1 MTCEKDRI
9 NFHKTLRNMLL
20 EEIERIEKDQQAKEN
35 EMEKWRQ
42 NFEAD
47 MEKEQDKLNAKI
59 DNLTQERE
67 ILKNQLESSVNGF
80 QQREK
85 ELSERVQFLVKTK
98 EELAKKS
105 EEAFREMNS
114 IQQNLIN
121 QKNVTSVE
129 GTKWETEKV
138 ELFEQVVRS
147 NTIMEEKEATNLEKM
162 QSLEVGYKTTLEV
175 YDQRI
180 RMLDT
185 EKRLIER
192 ESSGIIDFLES
203 KNKSS
208 EKEIND
214 LRNMS
219 LFLVNTITEREEIL
233 SKEAEIMRQEI
244 SNLAIGFDN
253 REKDYIKETR
263 DYSEKIL
270 SLHDLLTKAQE
281 RLEQGWDPL
290 RSVSEAFRD
299 QVETL

>member
-1 MTCEKDRI
+1 
-9 NFHKTLRNMLL
+9 
-20 EEIERIEKDQQAKEN
+20 
-35 EMEKWRQ
+35 
-42 NFEAD
+42 
-47 MEKEQDKLNAKI
+47 
-59 DNLTQERE
+59 
-67 ILKNQLESSVNGF
+67 
-80 QQREK
+80 
-85 ELSERVQFLVKTK
+85 
-98 EELAKKS
+98 
-105 EEAFREMNS
+105 
-114 IQQNLIN
+114 
-121 QKNVTSVE
+121 
-129 GTKWETEKV
+129 
-138 ELFEQVVRS
+138 
-147 NTIMEEKEATNLEKM
+147 
-162 QSLEVGYKTTLEV
+162 
-175 YDQRI
+175 
-180 RMLDT
+180 MLDT

>member
-1 MTCEKDRI
+1 
-9 NFHKTLRNMLL
+9 
-20 EEIERIEKDQQAKEN
+20 
-35 EMEKWRQ
+35 
-42 NFEAD
+42 
-47 MEKEQDKLNAKI
+47 
-59 DNLTQERE
+59 
-67 ILKNQLESSVNGF
+67 
-80 QQREK
+80 
-85 ELSERVQFLVKTK
+85 
-98 EELAKKS
+98 
-105 EEAFREMNS
+105 
-114 IQQNLIN
+114 
-121 QKNVTSVE
+121 
-129 GTKWETEKV
+129 
-138 ELFEQVVRS
+138 
-147 NTIMEEKEATNLEKM
+147 
-162 QSLEVGYKTTLEV
+162 
-175 YDQRI
+175 
-180 RMLDT
+180 MLDT

-219 LFLVNTITEREEIL
+219 FFLVNTITEREEIL

>member
-1 MTCEKDRI
+1 
-9 NFHKTLRNMLL
+9 
-20 EEIERIEKDQQAKEN
+20 
-35 EMEKWRQ
+35 
-42 NFEAD
+42 
-47 MEKEQDKLNAKI
+47 
-59 DNLTQERE
+59 
-67 ILKNQLESSVNGF
+67 
-80 QQREK
+80 
-85 ELSERVQFLVKTK
+85 
-98 EELAKKS
+98 
-105 EEAFREMNS
+105 
-114 IQQNLIN
+114 
-121 QKNVTSVE
+121 
-129 GTKWETEKV
+129 
-138 ELFEQVVRS
+138 
-147 NTIMEEKEATNLEKM
+147 
-162 QSLEVGYKTTLEV
+162 
-175 YDQRI
+175 
-180 RMLDT
+180 MLDS

-233 SKEAEIMRQEI
+233 SKEAETMRQEI

>member
-1 MTCEKDRI
+1 
-9 NFHKTLRNMLL
+9 
-20 EEIERIEKDQQAKEN
+20 
-35 EMEKWRQ
+35 
-42 NFEAD
+42 
-47 MEKEQDKLNAKI
+47 
-59 DNLTQERE
+59 
-67 ILKNQLESSVNGF
+67 
-80 QQREK
+80 
-85 ELSERVQFLVKTK
+85 
-98 EELAKKS
+98 
-105 EEAFREMNS
+105 
-114 IQQNLIN
+114 
-121 QKNVTSVE
+121 
-129 GTKWETEKV
+129 
-138 ELFEQVVRS
+138 
-147 NTIMEEKEATNLEKM
+147 
-162 QSLEVGYKTTLEV
+162 
-175 YDQRI
+175 
-180 RMLDT
+180 MLDS

-233 SKEAEIMRQEI
+233 SKEAETMRQEI
-244 SNLAIGFDN
+244 SNLSIGFDN